1 MSGTKYK
8 AQSEMRSEGIL
19 AASNPAFDDE
29 ESVENLEEE
38 DNKTSPRQYQM
49 KNRHLGPI
57 SRGDRVISVFNKI
70 FPYLI
75 ASSLVIILF
84 LVATMIVNTKK
95 VTINIYSAGFLILIF
110 L

>member
-19 AASNPAFDDE
+19 AASNPAFDHE

-38 DNKTSPRQYQM
+38 DNNKASPRQYQM

-95 VTINIYSAGFLILIF
+95 VSF
-110 L
+110 

>member
-19 AASNPAFDDE
+19 ANSNSAFDDG
-29 ESVENLEEE
+29 ESAENMEEE
-38 DNKTSPRQYQM
+38 DSKTSPSNYHV
-49 KNRHLGPI
+49 NHRHLGPI
-57 SRGDRVISVFNKI
+57 SRADRVISVLNKI

-95 VTINIYSAGFLILIF
+95 VIF

>member
-19 AASNPAFDDE
+19 ADSNSAFDDGE
-29 ESVENLEEE
+29 IAENLEEDE
-38 DNKTSPRQYQM
+38 SKTSPSKYQM
-49 KNRHLGPI
+49 NHRHLGPI
-57 SRGDRVISVFNKI
+57 SQADRVISVFNKI

-75 ASSLVIILF
+75 VSSLVIILF

-95 VTINIYSAGFLILIF
+95 VLFL
-110 L
+110 

>member
-1 MSGTKYK
+1 
-8 AQSEMRSEGIL
+8 MRSEGIL

-38 DNKTSPRQYQM
+38 DNNKTSPRQYQM
-49 KNRHLGPI
+49 KNHHLGPI

-95 VTINIYSAGFLILIF
+95 VSFQYFISQVY
-110 L
+110 

>member
-38 DNKTSPRQYQM
+38 DNNKTSPRQYQM

-95 VTINIYSAGFLILIF
+95 VSF
-110 L
+110 